1 MEFWVYRGIGT
12 SNGFTIYL
20 QNHVRNWPF
29 DMTIT
34 DNNGNVMPYTIEKYD
49 SNSAVIWVNMSY
61 LPASPNTTSITFYYG
76 LNNGVGDSS
85 ANNVFPLYDGFTGT
99 SLNSTLWNTAGGPTI
114 NVSGGTAAIIAAAL
128 PVGDRTLH
136 LFDRW
141 GDLPEPSAADG
152 PQQQRYAKANIP
164 DKLQDL
170 IDRPPLAATQD
181 IMTRTWRGP
190 VRYYQGWFDETLPT
204 YDGRPF
210 AFAFVDCDYYNSV
223 KPVLEFIIAN
233 AAPGCVIVVDDYVGD
248 WVGAKRAVD
257 ELGRPVETVLSQ
269 AIIRL

>member
-1 MEFWVYRGIGT
+1 MRP
-12 SNGFTIYL
+12 SL
-20 QNHVRNWPF
+20 
-29 DMTIT
+29 
-34 DNNGNVMPYTIEKYD
+34 K
-49 SNSAVIWVNMSY
+49 
-61 LPASPNTTSITFYYG
+61 YG
-76 LNNGVGDSS
+76 LHPLLPSRLGFRTVLRGTNPNLAGLLDRTDDFTLVPERSRVTIAREARGVVAAGVPGDF
-85 ANNVFPLYDGFTGT
+85 AEFGT
-99 SLNSTLWNTAGGPTI
+99 HR
-114 NVSGGTAAIIAAAL
+114 GGTAAIIAAAL

-248 WVGAKRAVD
+248 WVGARRAVD